1 MRFCCKLL
9 LSGDKVLLRVLCQQ
23 SICAWPSKPSHSL
36 SICLSV
42 YMSICLSVY
51 MSICLS
57 AYLSICLY
65 VYMSICLYVY
75 LSICLSAYLSIC
87 LYVYLSICLSV
98 YLSICLSVYLSIR
111 LYVHVVFKV
120 TVAELEIYKLSLKA
134 PQKTEAKERVTAE
147 RASGNWLFHHCR
159 TNGFLSAA
167 IKLITCRCIWLINDE
182 PLWNRPHPH
191 PHPPSTHCHFTRQ
204 QCNYLIVDYLRFLYQ
219 HMFPVGARIAFHCD
233 FHWIDYQLYP

>member
-1 MRFCCKLL
+1 MMLTTHYERRIVVPSPSEPKKTIF
-9 LSGDKVLLRVLCQQ
+9 LCFWLQ
-23 SICAWPSKPSHSL
+23 SKCDVTGTQLW
-36 SICLSV
+36 CLP
-42 YMSICLSVY
+42 
-51 MSICLS
+51 
-57 AYLSICLY
+57 
-65 VYMSICLYVY
+65 
-75 LSICLSAYLSIC
+75 
-87 LYVYLSICLSV
+87 V

-111 LYVHVVFKV
+111 LSVHVVFKV